1 MPAKAKLSA
10 LLVLLMMTCFLFNS
24 GCSKP
29 EQKIIVTPGKSI
41 AGIEIGMSK
50 ERVIDILGNPRLS
63 MSAADIARSATSF
76 SSFLSLAPDTPLKTI
91 VFFFA
96 DPPLYIVINENNKVI
111 HLSLGSCSNLEV
123 QGFPA
128 LKYSYL
134 SLRELSTIGA
144 PNLIIRNKESEK
156 ALLSTMPK
164 GSQIEYYN
172 FQYDQKG
179 LILGLIFDKIRQKEG
194 DDNFVKLNY
203 IKVVYKSA
211 PRG

>member
-1 MPAKAKLSA
+1 MFAIAKPAKSLS
-10 LLVLLMMTCFLFNS
+10 LLIMICFLFNS

-50 ERVIDILGNPRLS
+50 ERVIAILGNPRLS

-76 SSFLSLAPDTPLKTI
+76 SSFLSLAPDTPLKTKI
-91 VFFFA
+91 FFFA

-134 SLRELSTIGA
+134 SLRELSTIGV
-144 PNLIIRNKESEK
+144 PNLIIRDKESEK
-156 ALLSTMPK
+156 ALISTLPK
-164 GSQIEYYN
+164 GSQVEYYN
-172 FQYDQKG
+172 FQYDHKG
-179 LILGLIFDKIRQKEG
+179 LMLGLIFDKVRQKDG
-194 DDNFVKLNY
+194 DDNFIKLNY

-211 PRG
+211 LRG